1 MLANII
7 RGWNEL
13 SIYRKTWRVVLVG
26 LIVFAAWA
34 ASPLFYSRTVNET
47 FPAAAPAAPT
57 AMAEQPTAPAMMAE
71 QPAAP
76 AAMTDKPAAPTA
88 MAEQLTSQAIADT
101 AMSPAMVEQPAATA
115 LPAGP
120 IALQTGSL
128 VDGSLPGHHAAG
140 TTTIYRLEDGRRVL
154 RLENFDATNGPD
166 LFVTLHSGTD
176 PEQDQG
182 EYFQIAPLKGN
193 RGDQNYDLPAD
204 IDLSQYKSVV
214 IWCRTFNV
222 VFGYATLQPAA

>member
-47 FPAAAPAAPT
+47 FPAAA
-57 AMAEQPTAPAMMAE
+57 
-71 QPAAP
+71 
-76 AAMTDKPAAPTA
+76 PAAPTA